1 MVALAAPSA
10 TTLLRP
16 APDPA
21 FLLLLVLLVAGHVG
35 LVRRRRA
42 AHPDRTWPAG
52 RSWAFGLGVATLAIA
67 TQSGLARYD
76 TALFSL
82 HMVQHL
88 LLGMVAP
95 LLLALG
101 APVTLLLQGA
111 PRGVQVGLLRILD
124 HPVARAL
131 THPIVAWSLFSLSL
145 FALYFTPLLDLS
157 LRHDLVHVAVHLH
170 FVAAGFLFCWSVLG
184 VDPGRRRTG
193 PAARLLAVALTIPLH
208 ALLGL
213 AIQSGADDPLGAEEY
228 GRVVRTWGGS
238 LAADQRT
245 AAGVLWGLGELW
257 GVILVIVVAVGW
269 MQAEER
275 RQAREDA
282 RLDRQRGGSTA
293 ASASSASVGTSDPG
307 TTSRR

>member
-10 TTLLRP
+10 ATLLRP

-21 FLLLLVLLVAGHVG
+21 LALLIVLLGGGYAL
-35 LVRRRRA
+35 LVRRRGR
-42 AHPDRTWPAG
+42 AHPGQPWPLS
-52 RSWAFGLGVATLAIA
+52 RSWAFGLGVATLIVA
-67 TQSGLARYD
+67 TQSGLGRYD
-76 TALFSL
+76 TVLFSL

-101 APVTLLLQGA
+101 APVTLALQGA

-131 THPIVAWSLFSLSL
+131 THPIVAWSLFSLGL
-145 FALYFTPLLDLS
+145 FVLYFTPLLDLS
-157 LRHDLVHVAVHLH
+157 LRNDLVHIAVHLH

-184 VDPGRRRTG
+184 VDADRRRTT
-193 PAARLLAVALTIPLH
+193 PAARLLAVALTVPLH

-213 AIQSGADDPLGAEEY
+213 AIRSGADDPLGAEVY
-228 GRVVRTWGGS
+228 GRVTRTWGGS
-238 LAADQRT
+238 PAADQRT
-245 AAGVLWGLGELW
+245 AAGALWGLGEVW
-257 GVILVIVVAVGW
+257 GALLVIVVALGW
-269 MQAEER
+269 MRAEAR

-282 RLDRQRGGSTA
+282 VLDRQ
-293 ASASSASVGTSDPG
+293 ASSAAASTSSTSAGAKEPG
-307 TTSRR
+307 ATNRR